1 MQAIRCNCIKK
12 TWFIVVFAQRGQSN
26 REKQG
31 EEKDQWEQTKNGEV
45 WRMDRVLRGGV
56 GEVGTGLL
64 ATGEVGLVVGDRGI
78 RRDRGQEG

>member
-1 MQAIRCNCIKK
+1 
-12 TWFIVVFAQRGQSN
+12 
-26 REKQG
+26 
-31 EEKDQWEQTKNGEV
+31 
-45 WRMDRVLRGGV
+45 MDRVLRGGV